1 MNNYNRHLRV
11 EEIVTNHYDVKF
23 RYVLAP
29 IYLATYRFGKQT
41 FPVAINGQTGETYCD
56 VPTNIKKL
64 IIFLI
69 IALFAAA
76 GLEVLMFFVWSVFT
90 VFLSDLNCYQNG

>member
-64 IIFLI
+64 IILGI
-69 IALFAAA
+69 IALFADA
-76 GLEVLMFFVWSVFT
+76 GLEVL
-90 VFLSDLNCYQNG
+90 FLVLFGQYLPYF

>member
-1 MNNYNRHLRV
+1 MHHFNRHLRV
-11 EEIVTNHYDVKF
+11 EDIVTNYYDVKF

-76 GLEVLMFFVWSVFT
+76 GLEVLIFVLFGQYLPY
-90 VFLSDLNCYQNG
+90 F